1 MERDTQNVLYMSGR
15 EKVQRKNQLLV
26 KHGQKSWQKVREN
39 QANKMNV
46 WVGLPSWGNRTH
58 HAVLGQWLL
67 TETKPKLDQ
76 TDKPCK
82 GVRR

>member
-39 QANKMNV
+39 QAKQDECLS
-46 WVGLPSWGNRTH
+46 GF
-58 HAVLGQWLL
+58 A
-67 TETKPKLDQ
+67 
-76 TDKPCK
+76 
-82 GVRR
+82 